1 MSHVRWLSARS
12 SRLLSSVALRSKGCG
27 ILSDSIKTCGIRTM
41 ASKVLTLENLNPNII
56 KLQYAVRGPLVIRA
70 AEIEKELEKG
80 AQKPF
85 KRVIK
90 ANIGDAHAMGQSP
103 ITFIREVLA
112 CVALPELIK
121 TGNFPED
128 VKKRATE
135 LLNGMGGRSAG
146 AYTMSHG
153 VEYIRRQ
160 VAAYIERRDGFESRW
175 QDVCLSGGASNAI
188 KNVLQLFCNQVDGK
202 PSGVL
207 IPIPQYP
214 LYSASLA
221 EYGLGQI
228 GYYLD
233 EGQGWALQTEELER
247 ALKEAASTHAVRA
260 IVVINPGNPTGQV
273 LTRENIEE
281 IIKFAHKHKLFIFAD
296 EVYQDNVYD
305 EGSKFY
311 SFKKVLREM
320 GGAYSSNVEL
330 ASFMSVSKG
339 YMGECGLRGG
349 WMELVNV
356 GEGVQAQLY
365 KAISAMLC
373 PTSLG
378 QAAVSCVAAPP
389 MEGDPSYKQWLQ
401 EKTAV
406 LRSLKERAH
415 MIAKTF
421 NSMEG
426 FTCNPVQ
433 GAMYAFPRFELPPK
447 AIEAAKQAK
456 QPPDVFYAF
465 KLLEETGI
473 CIVPGS
479 GFGQRDGTYHF
490 RTTILPQ
497 PALLQEML
505 NIFQNFHK
513 KFTQQ
518 YK

>member
-202 PSGVL
+202 PSVTSSGARWRGWLARSAAIVEVKQL
-207 IPIPQYP
+207 SQWSVIGWVSKNLLSRVPPCFGRHVKPLVPAASAVVSTRQSALGP
-214 LYSASLA
+214 RGGPSQSLYS
-221 EYGLGQI
+221 
-228 GYYLD
+228 
-233 EGQGWALQTEELER
+233 
-247 ALKEAASTHAVRA
+247 
-260 IVVINPGNPTGQV
+260 INGRPVPQ
-273 LTRENIEE
+273 
-281 IIKFAHKHKLFIFAD
+281 
-296 EVYQDNVYD
+296 
-305 EGSKFY
+305 
-311 SFKKVLREM
+311 
-320 GGAYSSNVEL
+320 
-330 ASFMSVSKG
+330 
-339 YMGECGLRGG
+339 
-349 WMELVNV
+349 
-356 GEGVQAQLY
+356 
-365 KAISAMLC
+365 
-373 PTSLG
+373 
-378 QAAVSCVAAPP
+378 
-389 MEGDPSYKQWLQ
+389 QWG
-401 EKTAV
+401 
-406 LRSLKERAH
+406 H
-415 MIAKTF
+415 
-421 NSMEG
+421 
-426 FTCNPVQ
+426 
-433 GAMYAFPRFELPPK
+433 
-447 AIEAAKQAK
+447 
-456 QPPDVFYAF
+456 
-465 KLLEETGI
+465 
-473 CIVPGS
+473 
-479 GFGQRDGTYHF
+479 
-490 RTTILPQ
+490 
-497 PALLQEML
+497 
-505 NIFQNFHK
+505 
-513 KFTQQ
+513 
-518 YK
+518 

>member
-1 MSHVRWLSARS
+1 MTRLMVMELFSLVPPS
-12 SRLLSSVALRSKGCG
+12 SFLQRPRALAYVATDLLCSLFLHEQRNFMTHLFVVLFVNSLLAQVFPPSYDLRS
-27 ILSDSIKTCGIRTM
+27 
-41 ASKVLTLENLNPNII
+41 
-56 KLQYAVRGPLVIRA
+56 
-70 AEIEKELEKG
+70 
-80 AQKPF
+80 F
-85 KRVIK
+85 KR
-90 ANIGDAHAMGQSP
+90 G
-103 ITFIREVLA
+103 
-112 CVALPELIK
+112 
-121 TGNFPED
+121 
-128 VKKRATE
+128 VKK
-135 LLNGMGGRSAG
+135 
-146 AYTMSHG
+146 Y
-153 VEYIRRQ
+153 
-160 VAAYIERRDGFESRW
+160 
-175 QDVCLSGGASNAI
+175 
-188 KNVLQLFCNQVDGK
+188 FCG
-202 PSGVL
+202 P
-207 IPIPQYP
+207 
-214 LYSASLA
+214 A
-221 EYGLGQI
+221 
-228 GYYLD
+228 
-233 EGQGWALQTEELER
+233 R
-247 ALKEAASTHAVRA
+247 C
-260 IVVINPGNPTGQV
+260 
-273 LTRENIEE
+273 
-281 IIKFAHKHKLFIFAD
+281 
-296 EVYQDNVYD
+296 
-305 EGSKFY
+305 
-311 SFKKVLREM
+311 EM

-473 CIVPGS
+473 
-479 GFGQRDGTYHF
+479 Y
-490 RTTILPQ
+490 
-497 PALLQEML
+497 M
-505 NIFQNFHK
+505 
-513 KFTQQ
+513 